1 MPLRIL
7 ARLSIAVAILATLAP
22 LARAGERVTLRNGY
36 EMQCDH
42 HAQIEGRVRL
52 YLSPSEDNYIEFAP
66 PDIAEVEKVADLP
79 VQSTSAVESPST
91 MQTAGPK
98 SSPAEPSAGTA
109 AKLSQADLGEMLA
122 KAGQAH
128 NLDVDLLASLVK
140 AESGGNARAVS
151 HAGAQGLMQLMPA
164 TAATLG
170 VEDSFKPEENV
181 RGGSVYL
188 DSLLIR
194 YHDNLAL
201 ALAAYNAGPLAVDRY
216 RGIPPYRETQAYVAR
231 VIHEF
236 NRRVLAREVLA
247 REAQAKQT
255 VAASASAEVKTA
267 R

>member
-1 MPLRIL
+1 MHLRSL
-7 ARLSIAVAILATLAP
+7 ARLSIAVVMLMTLVP
-22 LARAGERVTLRNGY
+22 LAEAGERVTLRNGF

-42 HAQIEGRVRL
+42 HAEVEGRVRL
-52 YLSPSEDNYIEFAP
+52 YLSAAGDNYIEFAP
-66 PDIAEVEKVADLP
+66 EKIADVEKTIDLP
-79 VQSTSAVESPST
+79 MLSANPGEPASITPDSVPNT
-91 MQTAGPK
+91 HAAGP
-98 SSPAEPSAGTA
+98 ATGIT

-170 VEDSFKPEENV
+170 VEDSFMPEQNV
-181 RGGSVYL
+181 RGGSTYL
-188 DSLLIR
+188 DSLLTR

-216 RGIPPYRETQAYVAR
+216 HGIPPYRETQAYVAR

-236 NRRVLAREVLA
+236 NRRVLARE
-247 REAQAKQT
+247 AQARQ
-255 VAASASAEVKTA
+255 AASATAEAKTA